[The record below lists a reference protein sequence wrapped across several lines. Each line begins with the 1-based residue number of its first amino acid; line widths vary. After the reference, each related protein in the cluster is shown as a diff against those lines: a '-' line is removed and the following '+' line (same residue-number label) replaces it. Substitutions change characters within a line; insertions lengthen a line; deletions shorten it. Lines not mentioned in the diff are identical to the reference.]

1 MNLRGDGKKQNFG
14 VVSMVL
20 YFVYIVSLSLLA
32 FQCVIVGLQSTG
44 EARTLEQ
51 LEESGGDLTDFV
63 SIPLQSKTS
72 VTYLSTQKDVRECDR
87 TSYSIYI

>member
-1 MNLRGDGKKQNFG
+1 MVFLKVAYCIKICIIKLFRDCTCFSFGKVLLIKKQNFG

-20 YFVYIVSLSLLA
+20 YFVYIVTLSLLA

-63 SIPLQSKTS
+63 STAK
-72 VTYLSTQKDVRECDR
+72 
-87 TSYSIYI
+87 